1 MDFEKH
7 LTSCHD
13 FGDVLRHGLL
23 VFESV
28 EVDDLIVAQR
38 GIGPLSIR
46 SRVNQP
52 PGVSD
57 GNFRDFILQI
67 VPTRL

>member
-1 MDFEKH
+1 MSLIWRRVATRFYLD
-7 LTSCHD
+7 LS
-13 FGDVLRHGLL
+13 
-23 VFESV
+23 SV

>member
-1 MDFEKH
+1 M
-7 LTSCHD
+7 
-13 FGDVLRHGLL
+13 LRHGLL

-28 EVDDLIVAQR
+28 EVDDLIVVQR

-46 SRVNQP
+46 NRVNQP
-52 PGVSD
+52 PEVFD

-67 VPTRL
+67 VPTRPY

>member
-1 MDFEKH
+1 MTE
-7 LTSCHD
+7 CHC

-23 VFESV
+23 VFDSV

-52 PGVSD
+52 PEMSD